1 MSTLSG
7 ESDGSDRRR
16 WNDPDMGEHNE
27 GALASGRPTLRQVAA
42 VAGVSVKTASR
53 ALRGE
58 GYVAPATSE
67 RVLDAAR
74 TVGFRLNAMASELR
88 RGGISTLVGLVT
100 GDLANPFYSRVAG
113 GIERRLR
120 MHGLQLVT
128 ASTDENPETERGLID
143 ALLQRRV
150 RALLIVSSSTDHR
163 HLADEVGRGIP
174 LVFVDRPPVGVEADS
189 VVIDNRAGAVS
200 GIEHLVAAGHR
211 RIAVVADLTRLAT
224 HQARLDGVAEAM
236 QAAGIRDWQQWMRRD
251 AHDVV
256 TARSTVRDLL
266 DGPEPPTA
274 VFTLNN
280 RITAGA
286 LRAIRSRGA
295 DLTVGGS
302 TDRAAGAG
310 GGVDGSVGAG
320 GGVGGSVAGDAGWP
334 VALIGFDDFELS
346 DVLGVTVVGYDAE
359 EMGRQI
365 ARLALERMAGSDS
378 PAQQVVIGTRL
389 IVRGSAETR
398 A

>member
-1 MSTLSG
+1 
-7 ESDGSDRRR
+7 
-16 WNDPDMGEHNE
+16 MGEHD
-27 GALASGRPTLRQVAA
+27 GTAPASGRPTLRQVAA

-58 GYVAPATSE
+58 GYVAPATS
-67 RVLDAAR
+67 VKVQDAAR

-100 GDLANPFYSRVAG
+100 GDLTNPFYSRVAG

-120 MHGLQLVT
+120 TRGLQLVT
-128 ASTDENPETERGLID
+128 ASTDEDPETERGLID

-150 RALLIVSSSTDHR
+150 RALLIASASSDHR

-174 LVFVDRPPVGVEADS
+174 LIFVDRPPVGVEADS
-189 VVIDNRAGAVS
+189 VVIDNRAGAIS

-224 HQARLDGVAEAM
+224 QQARLDGVAEAM
-236 QAAGIRDWQQWMRRD
+236 QAAGIHDWQQWMRQG
-251 AHDVV
+251 AHDVG
-256 TARSTVRDLL
+256 TARTTVRALL

-274 VFTLNN
+274 LFTLNN

-286 LRAIRSRGA
+286 LRAFGEDRG
-295 DLTVGGS
+295 DL
-302 TDRAAGAG
+302 GA
-310 GGVDGSVGAG
+310 
-320 GGVGGSVAGDAGWP
+320 VAGRP
-334 VALIGFDDFELS
+334 VALVGFDDFELS

-365 ARLALERMAGSDS
+365 ARLALERMDGSSS

-389 IVRGSAETR
+389 IARGSAETPV
-398 A
+398 